1 MEQTEIAREQ
11 GAPAASI
18 LAEQAWEGKVR
29 KVFSWIVS
37 VYLCVVFGAFPLYF
51 HNYYYDI
58 LVSKYQFYWLST
70 VAMLASCLIAAI
82 VFACMDLKRFGGT
95 HVRRFFCA
103 FRPSEL
109 KKQPFAYK
117 ALAVFWGLALI
128 STVLSDYV
136 YESFWGNEGRFSGF
150 FLITLYVLGT
160 IVISKYGRMRKWYL
174 DVFLASS
181 VLVCLFG
188 ITDYFQMDLLGWKKG
203 VSNEQ
208 GNLFVS
214 TLGNI
219 NTYTAFVALTMA
231 VACGCFVSERKVGRR
246 IWYYLVSALA
256 FFALITGQSDNAYLS
271 LGMLFA
277 VMPLFL
283 FTTWRGIADYGI
295 LAATFMTVIKVVDT
309 VNKVY
314 ADQVI
319 GLGGVFGV
327 LVRYRYLEGVVVLFW
342 ILAGVLCVWKRKME
356 QTNPESKPGRWIWR
370 GWCAVLILG
379 CLAVAFVLY
388 DANLGGHAERYL
400 SLIHI

>member
-82 VFACMDLKRFGGT
+82 VFACMDLKRFGGA
-95 HVRRFFCA
+95 HVRHFFCA

-150 FLITLYVLGT
+150 F
-160 IVISKYGRMRKWYL
+160 
-174 DVFLASS
+174 
-181 VLVCLFG
+181 
-188 ITDYFQMDLLGWKKG
+188 
-203 VSNEQ
+203 
-208 GNLFVS
+208 
-214 TLGNI
+214 
-219 NTYTAFVALTMA
+219 
-231 VACGCFVSERKVGRR
+231 
-246 IWYYLVSALA
+246 
-256 FFALITGQSDNAYLS
+256 
-271 LGMLFA
+271 
-277 VMPLFL
+277 
-283 FTTWRGIADYGI
+283 
-295 LAATFMTVIKVVDT
+295 
-309 VNKVY
+309 
-314 ADQVI
+314 
-319 GLGGVFGV
+319 
-327 LVRYRYLEGVVVLFW
+327 
-342 ILAGVLCVWKRKME
+342 
-356 QTNPESKPGRWIWR
+356 
-370 GWCAVLILG
+370 
-379 CLAVAFVLY
+379 
-388 DANLGGHAERYL
+388 
-400 SLIHI
+400 

>member
-82 VFACMDLKRFGGT
+82 VFACMDLKRFGGA
-95 HVRRFFCA
+95 HVRHFFCA

-160 IVISKYGRMRKWYL
+160 IVSSKYGRMRKWYL

-181 VLVCLFG
+181 GLPVWNHRLFPDG
-188 ITDYFQMDLLGWKKG
+188 FIGMEKG
-203 VSNEQ
+203 REQ
-208 GNLFVS
+208 
-214 TLGNI
+214 
-219 NTYTAFVALTMA
+219 
-231 VACGCFVSERKVGRR
+231 
-246 IWYYLVSALA
+246 
-256 FFALITGQSDNAYLS
+256 
-271 LGMLFA
+271 
-277 VMPLFL
+277 
-283 FTTWRGIADYGI
+283 
-295 LAATFMTVIKVVDT
+295 
-309 VNKVY
+309 
-314 ADQVI
+314 
-319 GLGGVFGV
+319 
-327 LVRYRYLEGVVVLFW
+327 
-342 ILAGVLCVWKRKME
+342 
-356 QTNPESKPGRWIWR
+356 
-370 GWCAVLILG
+370 
-379 CLAVAFVLY
+379 
-388 DANLGGHAERYL
+388 
-400 SLIHI
+400 